1 MCAPCHAGVAAIR
14 DHGPKPARIAVD
26 ALLNFSEYIIQALL
40 SLIVWAVIA
49 YAVLS
54 WLIAFQVVNLRN
66 RFVYSA
72 SRFLDSVV
80 TPLLAPFR
88 RILPSFGGMDFSP
101 IILFILIGGV
111 QRYLIPPFF
120 AWLHG
125 LLGGPAIT

>member
-1 MCAPCHAGVAAIR
+1 
-14 DHGPKPARIAVD
+14 VD
-26 ALLNFSEYIIQALL
+26 ALLNFSEYIIQTLL
-40 SLIVWAVIA
+40 SLIVWVVVA

-66 RFVYSA
+66 QFVYRA

-111 QRYLIPPFF
+111 QRYLIPPLF

-125 LLGGPAIT
+125 LVGGPGVT

>member
-1 MCAPCHAGVAAIR
+1 M
-14 DHGPKPARIAVD
+14 D
-26 ALLNFSEYIIQALL
+26 ALLNFSEYIIQTLL

-80 TPLLAPFR
+80 NPLLAPFR
-88 RILPSFGGMDFSP
+88 RFLPSFGGMDFSP

>member
-1 MCAPCHAGVAAIR
+1 
-14 DHGPKPARIAVD
+14 VD

-40 SLIVWAVIA
+40 SLIVWVVIA

-66 RFVYSA
+66 PLVYRA
-72 SRFLDSVV
+72 SRFLEAVV
-80 TPLLAPFR
+80 TPMLAPFR
-88 RILPSFGGMDFSP
+88 RILPNFGGMDFSP
-101 IILFILIGGV
+101 IVLFILIGGI

-125 LLGGPAIT
+125 LVGGPGAT

>member
-1 MCAPCHAGVAAIR
+1 
-14 DHGPKPARIAVD
+14 VD

-40 SLIVWAVIA
+40 SLVVWVVIA

-54 WLIAFQVVNLRN
+54 WLIAFQVVNMRHPI
-66 RFVYSA
+66 VYRA

-88 RILPSFGGMDFSP
+88 RFLPSFGGMDFSP
-101 IILFILIGGV
+101 IVLFILIGGI

-125 LLGGPAIT
+125 LAGGPGAT

>member
-1 MCAPCHAGVAAIR
+1 
-14 DHGPKPARIAVD
+14 VD

-40 SLIVWAVIA
+40 SLIVWVVIA

-66 RFVYSA
+66 PIVYRA
-72 SRFLDSVV
+72 SRFLESVV
-80 TPLLAPFR
+80 NPMLAPFR

-101 IILFILIGGV
+101 IILFILIGGI

-120 AWLHG
+120 TWLHN
-125 LLGGPAIT
+125 LIGGPGVG

>member
-1 MCAPCHAGVAAIR
+1 
-14 DHGPKPARIAVD
+14 VD
-26 ALLNFSEYIIQALL
+26 ALLNFSEYILQALL
-40 SLIVWAVIA
+40 SLIVWVVVA

-66 RFVYSA
+66 PLVYRA

-88 RILPSFGGMDFSP
+88 RFLPNFGGMDFSP
-101 IILFILIGGV
+101 IILFILIGGI

-125 LLGGPAIT
+125 LVGGPGGT

>member
-1 MCAPCHAGVAAIR
+1 M
-14 DHGPKPARIAVD
+14 D
-26 ALLNFSEYIIQALL
+26 ALLNFSEYIIQTLL
-40 SLIVWAVIA
+40 SLIVWVVVA

-66 RFVYSA
+66 QFVYRA

-88 RILPSFGGMDFSP
+88 RVLPSFGGMDFSP
-101 IILFILIGGV
+101 IILFILIGGL

-125 LLGGPAIT
+125 LLGAPAVT

>member
-1 MCAPCHAGVAAIR
+1 M
-14 DHGPKPARIAVD
+14 AVD
-26 ALLNFSEYIIQALL
+26 ALLNFSEYIIQTLL
-40 SLIVWAVIA
+40 SLIVWVVVA

-66 RFVYSA
+66 QFVYRA

-111 QRYLIPPFF
+111 QRYLIPPLF

-125 LLGGPAIT
+125 LVGGPGVT